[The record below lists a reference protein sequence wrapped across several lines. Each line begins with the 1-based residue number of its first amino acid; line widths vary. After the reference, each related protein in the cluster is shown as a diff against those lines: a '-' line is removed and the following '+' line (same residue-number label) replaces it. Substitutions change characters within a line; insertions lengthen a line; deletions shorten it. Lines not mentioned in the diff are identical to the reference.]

1 MQKMIQYRDVKMNK
15 ISRSSSHIKYHRK
28 ISFRSSTQLNF
39 STSYSRKDEFLA
51 MSGDKYDPSAS
62 DYLSWDPSTPVL
74 IKMEEE
80 GPGSYPP
87 KLVQTFLRE
96 VVLIH

>member
-1 MQKMIQYRDVKMNK
+1 M
-15 ISRSSSHIKYHRK
+15 
-28 ISFRSSTQLNF
+28 QLNF

-62 DYLSWDPSTPVL
+62 EYISWDPSTPVL

-96 VVLIH
+96 VVKKNGDKVVIKYKDESNDVKNITYNVSLNDFP

>member
-1 MQKMIQYRDVKMNK
+1 
-15 ISRSSSHIKYHRK
+15 
-28 ISFRSSTQLNF
+28 
-39 STSYSRKDEFLA
+39 

-62 DYLSWDPSTPVL
+62 EYISWDPSTPVL

-96 VVLIH
+96 VVKKNGDKVVIKYKDESNEVKNITYNVSLHDFP

>member
-1 MQKMIQYRDVKMNK
+1 
-15 ISRSSSHIKYHRK
+15 
-28 ISFRSSTQLNF
+28 
-39 STSYSRKDEFLA
+39 

-62 DYLSWDPSTPVL
+62 EYQSWDPSTPVL
-74 IKMEEE
+74 IKMEEK

-96 VVLIH
+96 VVKKNGNKVVIKYKNESNDIIDITYNVSRNDVAQFYPF